1 MQGTFRMD
9 ADARRAIRPR
19 ADRTRD
25 GFAGGAAA
33 QTCRLKL
40 AGATLSRQNNEPRSE
55 KLLRSSP
62 TRYAM
67 YTATCL
73 LLLGA
78 AHAIQLG
85 ASPRGQGAQS
95 APAVSEISQTPVSL
109 DVLSEIQQTVSGQ
122 AVVVFSKSGCAH
134 SLECKG
140 LFDAI
145 EQPYVAFELDQRSD
159 GEAIEAALLSLT
171 QDRPLPHV
179 FVRGQLL
186 GGSAEMQEA
195 AATGLL
201 YELLEESVLPP
212 KGCVVPTRGK
222 GPK

>member
-1 MQGTFRMD
+1 LQ
-9 ADARRAIRPR
+9 
-19 ADRTRD
+19 
-25 GFAGGAAA
+25 
-33 QTCRLKL
+33 LKL
-40 AGATLSRQNNEPRSE
+40 AGATLSRKNNEPRSR
-55 KLLRSSP
+55 K
-62 TRYAM
+62 AM